1 MTFNLSEKR
10 EEARNWFTTGET
22 ELIRRQVG
30 FVFDK
35 IEKQDKEFI
44 KLLKEFAI
52 KTSMIEGSVLT
63 KDFMAEIDKL
73 AGKKLK

>member
-30 FVFDK
+30 FVFDT

-44 KLLKEFAI
+44 KLLKDLI
-52 KTSMIEGSVLT
+52 KN
-63 KDFMAEIDKL
+63 KDKLLLEKIDKL
-73 AGKKLK
+73 AGEKLI